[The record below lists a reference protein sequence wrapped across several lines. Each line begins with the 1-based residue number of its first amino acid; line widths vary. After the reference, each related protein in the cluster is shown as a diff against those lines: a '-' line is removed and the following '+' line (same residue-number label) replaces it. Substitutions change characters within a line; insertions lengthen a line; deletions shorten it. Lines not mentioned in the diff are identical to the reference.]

1 METLEAATILEPFGN
16 GNPVLLFCIKNAVLT
31 QLIPVGG
38 GAHTIVRINKFGE
51 SFDGIFFSKTIQ
63 ELGVRTGDHVDVAF
77 EPQINEFR
85 GRKSVQ
91 MLLMDMKYHEN

>member
-1 METLEAATILEPFGN
+1 MI
-16 GNPVLLFCIKNAVLT
+16 CIKNAVLT
-31 QLIPVGG
+31 QLLPVGG
-38 GAHTIVRINKFGE
+38 GAHTKVRINKFGE
-51 SFDGIFFSKTIQ
+51 SFDGIFFSKTVQ

-77 EPQINEFR
+77 EPQINDFR